1 MYKKIYLFSISLIAF
16 IFLFSITA
24 SAQNVVVKAK
34 ITKAMI
40 RLLDDIAKG
49 SENSQSA
56 KHTELL
62 LKMGNNID
70 GFVPLINKY
79 RILEQRNILVE
90 ILRAKDL
97 AKPTETLVI
106 KGKLAKG
113 ELKESDLINA
123 IQSNSRIQ
131 YQASGGKS

>member
-1 MYKKIYLFSISLIAF
+1 MYKKTYVFSILLIAF
-16 IFLFSITA
+16 ILLFSITA
-24 SAQNVVVKAK
+24 SAQKVEVKPK

-62 LKMGNNID
+62 LEMGNNID

-79 RILEQRNILVE
+79 RIPEQRNILVE
-90 ILRAKDL
+90 VLRSKGL
-97 AKPTETLVI
+97 AQSTETLVI

-113 ELKESDLINA
+113 ELKEADLINA

-131 YQASGGKS
+131 YQASRGKT

>member
-1 MYKKIYLFSISLIAF
+1 MYKKTYVFSISLIAF

-24 SAQNVVVKAK
+24 SAKNVVVKPT
-34 ITKAMI
+34 ITKAMV

-62 LKMGNNID
+62 VKMGNNID
-70 GFVPLINKY
+70 GFVPHINKY

-90 ILRAKDL
+90 VLRFKGL
-97 AKPTETLVI
+97 AKSTETLVI

-113 ELKESDLINA
+113 ELKETDLLKA
-123 IQSNSRIQ
+123 IQSNSRI
-131 YQASGGKS
+131 